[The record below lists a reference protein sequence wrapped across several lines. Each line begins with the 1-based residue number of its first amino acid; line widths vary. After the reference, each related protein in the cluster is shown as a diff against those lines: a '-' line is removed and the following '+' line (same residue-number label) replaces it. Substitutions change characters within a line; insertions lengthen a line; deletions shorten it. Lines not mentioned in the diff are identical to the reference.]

1 VRVCCS
7 LFFALAAATSVT
19 RALVLTSITVD
30 GNMSDWTAVKADPFQ
45 FAMDGPAG
53 GLIDRDAPVGSTGRD
68 LTAFAWTWDASSLFF
83 YVARAASDSNRQRW
97 WFYLD
102 LNEDGKM
109 SSTEYVVGVS
119 WQGSNRA
126 TETTL
131 YRYGAVSPAGDSL
144 GDAAGFADGWDL
156 PGSVTSPVTIE
167 SGSGGAANGV
177 EMEARIAWTHLGVPS
192 GTPVKFHVSA
202 SNNTNLP
209 TGVLDNMGGPGGK
222 IGWMRSF
229 GIRLDPDR
237 STTSTSPGRVVLAHT
252 ASNLGSSGDTIN
264 LAWTSGGAV
273 GPASIAFYR
282 DANAD
287 GLLDAG
293 DPALTDTDGD
303 TRLDTGPIAS
313 GGVTGVLVDLQ
324 VPAGKT
330 DGLSTVVA
338 LLASSSKGPSFT
350 DPATDTVTIATPA
363 LTLLKSVDRA
373 EAGPGETLTYTIQY
387 LAAGSASSYAISLV
401 DALSP
406 ELAYVAGSASGAGTT
421 ITFSHDGGVTY
432 DASDAA
438 PVTHIR
444 WQRTSPL
451 APGGNGTT
459 SFQAAVR

>member
-1 VRVCCS
+1 VS
-7 LFFALAAATSVT
+7 

-30 GNMSDWTAVKADPFQ
+30 GNMSDWSAVNADPFQ
-45 FAMDGPAG
+45 FAQDGPAG

-68 LTAFAWTWDASSLFF
+68 LTAFSWTWDSTYLFF

-126 TETTL
+126 TDTTL
-131 YRYGAVSPAGDSL
+131 YQYVPVSSAGDSL
-144 GDAAGFADGWDL
+144 GDAAGFADGWDM
-156 PGSVTSPVTIE
+156 PGSATSILTIE
-167 SGSGGAANGV
+167 SGFGGAANGV
-177 EMEARIAWTHLGVPS
+177 EMEARIAWSRLGVPS

-209 TGVLDNMGGPGGK
+209 SGILDNMAGPGGK

-229 GIRLDPDR
+229 GVRLDPDR
-237 STTSTSPGRVVLAHT
+237 STTSTSPGHVVFAHT

-264 LAWTSGGAV
+264 FAWSSSGGFA
-273 GPASIAFYR
+273 PASLAFYR
-282 DANAD
+282 DANAN

-303 TRLDTGPIAS
+303 TRLDTGAIAAGGAS
-313 GGVTGVLVDLQ
+313 GVLFDEQ
-324 VPAGKT
+324 VPGGQPEGRTA
-330 DGLSTVVA
+330 SITVI
-338 LLASSSKGPSFT
+338 ASSSKGPAYT

-363 LTLLKSVDRA
+363 LTLLKSVDKA
-373 EAGPGETLTYTIQY
+373 EAHPGETLSYTIQY
-387 LAAGSASSYAISLV
+387 LAAGSTPSYAVKIIDPIPADV
-401 DALSP
+401 
-406 ELAYVAGSASGAGTT
+406 AYVAGSAAGAGMT

-432 DASDAA
+432 DGSDAA

-451 APGGNGTT
+451 APGGSGTT